1 MAKTLTVCDSLEAQ
15 HITLRFA
22 LLSFGSKIMEL
33 TKPHPIVDAA
43 SAVLAESSVYELRQL
58 RVDEDSNE
66 LRLHGD
72 VRSFYHKQLAQ
83 EAVKTVAGDLRINN
97 CLAVRAK

>member
-1 MAKTLTVCDSLEAQ
+1 MIQTMQTSPDQVARQATDALANSSVRDLRGIHVGGDEHTL
-15 HITLRFA
+15 
-22 LLSFGSKIMEL
+22 EL
-33 TKPHPIVDAA
+33 TG
-43 SAVLAESSVYELRQL
+43 R
-58 RVDEDSNE
+58 
-66 LRLHGD
+66 